1 MFITNGQNPVRIEK
15 DERRYFAMV
24 VNDKMKQNKVYFERL
39 TGLMNKYKFELREYF
54 QRRPVNNN
62 DMKVIETDANKN
74 VLYLNSS
81 NLQLTLN

>member
-1 MFITNGQNPVRIEK
+1 
-15 DERRYFAMV
+15 MV
-24 VNDKMKQNKVYFERL
+24 VSDKMKQNKVYFERL